1 MLAII
6 GTNLRITQTI
16 PEQQNGKERL
26 QGAKDN
32 NNIRHCTHT
41 SVSTNVRV
49 QNVCHEKYNYIYHI
63 L

>member
-1 MLAII
+1 MLVII

-26 QGAKDN
+26 QGAKDS

-41 SVSTNVRV
+41 HCGKSTKRLLLEI
-49 QNVCHEKYNYIYHI
+49 QLH
-63 L
+63 LP

>member
-1 MLAII
+1 MLVII

-16 PEQQNGKERL
+16 PEQQNGKERH
-26 QGAKDN
+26 QGTKYN

-49 QNVCHEKYNYIYHI
+49 KHVCRGKYDYIYHT